1 MKLDFTR
8 LIAAAAMLSTASVA
22 LPTLASAGDISGAGS
37 TFAYPIYA
45 KWADSYHKETG
56 IGLNYQSIGSGG
68 GIKQI
73 KADTVTFGASDMPLK
88 PEELDQSG
96 LVQFPTVLG
105 GVVAVVNLEGIKPG
119 DLVLDGKTLA
129 DIFQGKITSWDDAA
143 IAKLNPSLKLP
154 SQAIAV
160 VHRSDGSGTT
170 FIFANYLSQMSEDW
184 KSSVGANT
192 ALEWPVGIGAKGSE
206 GVSADVGQTGGSIG
220 YVEYSYAKQNNLT
233 YAKMINKEGQTVTPT
248 AEAFQAAASSV
259 DWTAA
264 KDFNVVLTNEPGA
277 KTWPISGATF
287 VLFHKQPKDP
297 AAVAAAL
304 KFFDWS
310 YAKGDGLADEL
321 AYVPLPDPLVA
332 LIKKSWVNIT
342 AGGKPV
348 YAGM

>member
-1 MKLDFTR
+1 
-8 LIAAAAMLSTASVA
+8 
-22 LPTLASAGDISGAGS
+22 
-37 TFAYPIYA
+37 
-45 KWADSYHKETG
+45 
-56 IGLNYQSIGSGG
+56 
-68 GIKQI
+68 
-73 KADTVTFGASDMPLK
+73 
-88 PEELDQSG
+88 
-96 LVQFPTVLG
+96 
-105 GVVAVVNLEGIKPG
+105 
-119 DLVLDGKTLA
+119 
-129 DIFQGKITSWDDAA
+129 
-143 IAKLNPSLKLP
+143 
-154 SQAIAV
+154 
-160 VHRSDGSGTT
+160 
-170 FIFANYLSQMSEDW
+170 MSEDW

-206 GVSADVGQTGGSIG
+206 GVSADVGQTDGSIG

-259 DWTAA
+259 DWSAT

-287 VLFHKQPKDP
+287 VLFHKKPKDP
-297 AAVAAAL
+297 AAVAEAL

-321 AYVPLPDPLVA
+321 AYVPLPDSLVA

-342 AGGKPV
+342 ADGKPV